1 MTMTGADLEIRSS
14 GHRRS
19 FVGRA
24 WVPSLLPPGVNPDT
38 SLD

>member
-1 MTMTGADLEIRSS
+1 MTLTGSDLVIQSS

-24 WVPSLLPPGVNPDT
+24 WVPSLVPSSVN
-38 SLD
+38 LDNVLE